1 MNWRATRG
9 RTPIGIDV
17 GERTVKAVQLSR
29 QPGGWRIEA
38 AATMSRGGSSS
49 GLDAGDLH
57 RLRESL
63 GRQGFDGNSIILSV
77 PGGDLLT
84 GILELPPRSSDAPID
99 QLARSE
105 LSRMHKCDGPGFE
118 VACWDLPAPTR
129 AANSTFVMAV
139 GCKHDDADRLLDLF
153 EGEGFEVGCLGTHA
167 TAVARACEPLLV
179 DVEGDTAILDI
190 GWTSAQLV
198 LVHAGVIVYERKLPR
213 GGAMALTRLL
223 GGQLDVSEDEAENL
237 LWSLGLDAEAS
248 VRDTSEEVRDRV
260 LAASTAHFQDMV
272 KEMQIPFSYLVNQ
285 YPDAGV
291 RRILLVGGG
300 AGVRGLGTFL
310 ASTTEQEVLPVLP
323 TNLTTCPESFDH
335 EFGSSVV
342 AAIGLARSM
351 EG

>member
-9 RTPIGIDV
+9 RTSIGIDV

-29 QPGGWRIEA
+29 LPGGWRIEA
-38 AATMSRGGSSS
+38 AATISRSGSSS
-49 GLDAGDLH
+49 VLDAGDLRQLH
-57 RLRESL
+57 ESL
-63 GRQGFDGNSIILSV
+63 AQQGFEGNSIVLSV

-84 GILELPPRSSDAPID
+84 GILELPPRSSNAPID

-118 VACWDLPAPTR
+118 VACWDLPAPAR

-139 GCKHDDADRLLDLF
+139 GCKHADADGLLDLF
-153 EGEGFEVGCLGTHA
+153 EGEGFEVECLGTHA
-167 TAVARACEPLLV
+167 TAVARACEPLLADV
-179 DVEGDTAILDI
+179 DGDTAILDI
-190 GWTSAQLV
+190 GWSSAQLV
-198 LVHAGVIVYERKLPR
+198 LVHAGVIVYERKLHR
-213 GGAMALTRLL
+213 GGVMALTRLL
-223 GGQLDVSEDEAENL
+223 AGQLDVSEDEAENL
-237 LWSLGLDAEAS
+237 LWSLGLDAEAPAHDAS
-248 VRDTSEEVRDRV
+248 EDVRARV